1 MYFQA
6 EPFNLLT
13 MAILVSPSNNSGW
26 GLGLRSMYGGARK
39 RSAEHPVR
47 VRGHYRAAW
56 GSKKGTR
63 NRGTQTVRPVIKTE
77 EDDDVDAE
85 QAAANAVSDV
95 VAAYEAAVANGEITT
110 RRRRRRRTTRRLP
123 DATSSFL
130 SRAIDRMRRRR
141 RPKRRR
147 RTTQ

>member
-1 MYFQA
+1 
-6 EPFNLLT
+6 

-63 NRGTQTVRPVIKTE
+63 TRGTQTAPRPVIKTE

-85 QAAANAVSDV
+85 QAAANAVADV

-123 DATSSFL
+123 DATSTFL
-130 SRAIDRMRRRR
+130 SRAIDRIRRRR

-147 RTTQ
+147 RATQ